1 MKKIILSVIILIT
14 GLACTKKNTCEEE
27 LYAFKNLETEYG
39 CLLTKRNL
47 NIDLTDSCTIIRSKE
62 DYDSKVT
69 GACHP
74 DIDFSL
80 YDLVIGKKT
89 SSNQND
95 TILYDLR
102 KTCPDKLLTLTVEIV
117 QSGLTQPDNVTYH
130 ALIPKLG
137 EKESLRITISS
148 R

>member
-1 MKKIILSVIILIT
+1 MDELFSV
-14 GLACTKKNTCEEE
+14 KH
-27 LYAFKNLETEYG
+27 FETEYG
-39 CLLTKRNL
+39 CQETKHNL
-47 NIDLTDSCTIIRSKE
+47 SILLTDSCTIIRSKA
-62 DYDSKVT
+62 DFDSKVT
-69 GACHP
+69 GICHP

-95 TILYDLR
+95 TIIYDLR
-102 KTCPDKLLTLTVEIV
+102 KTCPDNQLTLTVEIV
-117 QSGLTQPDNVTYH
+117 QSDLTQPDNVTYH

-137 EKESLRITISS
+137 NNESLSITINS